1 MKLLNM
7 LLITLNLLSNE
18 AGFDKNDK
26 RGKIT
31 FVRVWW
37 RKIFSFLAEYFK
49 DIHVEGEFQDPFL
62 YDFQKN

>member
-31 FVRVWW
+31 FVRVW
-37 RKIFSFLAEYFK
+37 
-49 DIHVEGEFQDPFL
+49 
-62 YDFQKN
+62 